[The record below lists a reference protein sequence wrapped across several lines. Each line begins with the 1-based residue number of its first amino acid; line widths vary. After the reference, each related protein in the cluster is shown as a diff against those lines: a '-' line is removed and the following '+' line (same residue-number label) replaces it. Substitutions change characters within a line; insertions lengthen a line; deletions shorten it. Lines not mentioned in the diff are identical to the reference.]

1 MLTCRGE
8 RGAAA
13 VEFALM
19 VPILILLIFGIAWF
33 GIGYNRKQGLQAAA
47 REGARLAALP
57 QSTNTDIKAK
67 VNSALNGVLSTGDL
81 RTITVSPADTRPCD
95 LKPTGT
101 RVTVTVSAPFT
112 YDIPLFANDTV
123 TITGRGEFLCE

>member
-1 MLTCRGE
+1 MPACRDE

-13 VEFALM
+13 VEFALV

-57 QSTNTDIKAK
+57 QSTNTDITAK
-67 VNSALNGVLSTGDL
+67 VNSALNGVLAASSS

-95 LKPTGT
+95 LKPPGT

-112 YDIPLFANDTV
+112 YDVPLFGNGTM
-123 TITGRGEFLCE
+123 TMTGRGEFLCE